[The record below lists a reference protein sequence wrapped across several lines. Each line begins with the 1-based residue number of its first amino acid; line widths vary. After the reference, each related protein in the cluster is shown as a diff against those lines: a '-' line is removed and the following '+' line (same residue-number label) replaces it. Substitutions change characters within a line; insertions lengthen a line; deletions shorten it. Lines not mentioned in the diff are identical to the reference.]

1 MDAGLKHFDTG
12 LAEEILPTLFGVP
25 QLTTYSTDIIPMLI
39 NYTVPPPPKRQL
51 EYISVPAMV

>member
-39 NYTVPPPPKRQL
+39 NYTVPPPPKDN
-51 EYISVPAMV
+51 